1 MIKLIFLNVSR
12 FRVDIGGGMH
22 SIELGEWMISPKV
35 DGFIAFDELK
45 NLLWECE
52 SIVVEAG
59 QWPISKTGASRSTTT
74 GSKTP
79 SVPPPSAR
87 RIGSSS
93 AYLRDVRRANASAK
107 DDH

>member
-52 SIVVEAG
+52 SIVVEAV
-59 QWPISKTGASRSTTT
+59 
-74 GSKTP
+74 
-79 SVPPPSAR
+79 VPP
-87 RIGSSS
+87 
-93 AYLRDVRRANASAK
+93 
-107 DDH
+107 

>member
-1 MIKLIFLNVSR
+1 MACTIEHWGGWVIKLIFLNVSR

-52 SIVVEAG
+52 SIVVEAV
-59 QWPISKTGASRSTTT
+59 
-74 GSKTP
+74 
-79 SVPPPSAR
+79 VPP
-87 RIGSSS
+87 
-93 AYLRDVRRANASAK
+93 
-107 DDH
+107 